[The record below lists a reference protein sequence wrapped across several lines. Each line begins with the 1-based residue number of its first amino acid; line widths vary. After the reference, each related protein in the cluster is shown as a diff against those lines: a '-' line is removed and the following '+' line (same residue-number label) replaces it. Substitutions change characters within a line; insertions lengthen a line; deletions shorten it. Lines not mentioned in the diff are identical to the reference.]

1 MLKNSKDKREKEK
14 ANLPPALK
22 AILDGI
28 EGVWGNYDP
37 DATGSV
43 DKENCIKL
51 AQEVIAAVGLNPR
64 EDIEEAYEAL
74 FINFDKSGAGT
85 VEKADLLYLIKDLV
99 TE

>member
-1 MLKNSKDKREKEK
+1 M
-14 ANLPPALK
+14 K

-37 DATGSV
+37 DSTGQI

-51 AQEVIAAVGLNPR
+51 ALEVISASGLNPR
-64 EDIEEAYEAL
+64 EDIENAYEEL
-74 FINFDKSGAGT
+74 FISFDKNGAGT

-99 TE
+99 SD